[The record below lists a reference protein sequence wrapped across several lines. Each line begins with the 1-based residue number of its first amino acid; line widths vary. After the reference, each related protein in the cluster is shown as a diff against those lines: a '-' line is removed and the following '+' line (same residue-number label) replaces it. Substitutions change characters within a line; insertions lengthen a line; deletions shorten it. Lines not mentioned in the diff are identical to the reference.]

1 MKKLDAVNLIL
12 DELGTRHVQS
22 LENTHP
28 DVRTAV
34 LQIDNEIA
42 SLLTRGWWFNTIESV
57 AVAPQANG
65 FIILPETVL
74 VIETDNKYIV
84 RRGQYLWD
92 MSKNSRVF
100 DTPVTMKQF
109 VILEWDALPHNA
121 RQAVVHAAAAAVV
134 RIKLSDMVRT
144 NMLYNLAQ
152 SYAAALGDDEIRIT
166 QPNMYL
172 PQRVAGIRARLRRRV

>member
-1 MKKLDAVNLIL
+1 MKKLEAVNLIM
-12 DELGTRHVQS
+12 DELGTHHVSS
-22 LENTHP
+22 LDNTHP

-42 SLLTRGWWFNTIESV
+42 TLLTRGWWFNTVEKV
-57 AVAPQANG
+57 TVAPQSNG

-100 DTPVTMKQF
+100 DSPVTMKQF
-109 VILEWDALPHNA
+109 VILEWEALPHNA
-121 RQAVVHAAAAAVV
+121 QQAAVHAAAAAVV
-134 RIKLSDMVRT
+134 RIKLSDMVRS
-144 NMLYNLAQ
+144 NMLYQLAQ
-152 SYAAALGDDEIRIT
+152 NYAASLSDDEIRVT

-172 PQRVAGIRARLRRRV
+172 PERIASIRGRLRRRV